1 MNNTIEEWKSI
12 IHYEA
17 PCQGEKMQQIQK
29 RKECQTMNKNVLMA
43 PFCIL
48 MIALLIGCGNP
59 IKEDMI
65 NYSKKLDAI
74 DKSFEL
80 MRSKVDKIGDDK
92 DDYLKVIRGDI
103 IPFFNDAKEKI
114 ENIDI
119 KTKEVLEINNIFII
133 ALELYAKS
141 FDQISDAIEYMDE
154 DRIKE
159 SEQTMAEAENKI
171 DEGNAKW
178 EKLTKKYNVKNII
191 TKLMNNTIKPRLN

>member
-1 MNNTIEEWKSI
+1 
-12 IHYEA
+12 
-17 PCQGEKMQQIQK
+17 
-29 RKECQTMNKNVLMA
+29 MNKNVLPA
-43 PFCIL
+43 LFYIL
-48 MIALLIGCGNP
+48 LIALLIGCGNS
-59 IKEDMI
+59 IKEDII
-65 NYSKKLDAI
+65 NYSKKIDAI

-80 MRSKVDKIGDDK
+80 MRSKTDKIGDDK

-159 SEQTMAEAENKI
+159 SEQTMAEAESKI

-178 EKLTKKYNVKNII
+178 KKLTEKYNVKNIFA
-191 TKLMNNTIKPRLN
+191 KFMNNAIKPRHN